1 MTKNQLPVWPK
12 YVQYVEL
19 FAFTDADIKAQEEAV
34 TNITTSNDVKV
45 LQLSCE
51 ETDV

>member
-1 MTKNQLPVWPK
+1 M
-12 YVQYVEL
+12 

-34 TNITTSNDVKV
+34 TTTTTSNGVKV
-45 LQLSCE
+45 LNCE